1 MRNTMVNYMK
11 RLLLISFLFIGCQNV
26 STEIIVDPDVED
38 MYIRYNKAWSDGDFE
53 TITNEI
59 YSVPFSLYLQ
69 DSTVILNSSEDI
81 KRFLIMTFNEL
92 ESNNYGY
99 SIRNSWESY
108 KIDDNLVIVEQNF
121 TRFLKDSTIMG
132 PEERTASYILRKSE
146 GKFEISGMVPHTTIA
161 K

>member
-1 MRNTMVNYMK
+1 MK
-11 RLLLISFLFIGCQNV
+11 KFLILSFIFISCQNI
-26 STEIIVDPDVED
+26 SDEIIVDTDVED
-38 MYIRYNKAWSDGDFE
+38 MYLRYNKAWSEGDFE

-59 YSVPFSLYLQ
+59 YSAPFSLYLQ
-69 DSTVILNSSEDI
+69 DSTIILNSPEDI
-81 KRFLIMTFNEL
+81 KNFLIITFDEL
-92 ESNNYGY
+92 EMNNYGY

-132 PEERTASYILRKSE
+132 PAERTASYILRKSN
-146 GKFEISGMVPHTTIA
+146 GKFQITGMVPHTTIA

>member
-1 MRNTMVNYMK
+1 
-11 RLLLISFLFIGCQNV
+11 
-26 STEIIVDPDVED
+26 
-38 MYIRYNKAWSDGDFE
+38 
-53 TITNEI
+53 
-59 YSVPFSLYLQ
+59 
-69 DSTVILNSSEDI
+69 
-81 KRFLIMTFNEL
+81 MTFNEL

-121 TRFLKDSTIMG
+121 TRFLKDSAIMG

-146 GKFEISGMVPHTTIA
+146 GKFQISGMVPHTTIA